1 MLFFTSVHYVQVD
14 DVLIETDIELKGTSR
29 QKSGNTTQPSQALK
43 EFGFQR
49 RSWWFLEIH
58 DDVKLCS
65 SPGLKLAFS
74 NLLFK
79 NVQPYDVDAMSAF

>member
-49 RSWWFLEIH
+49 RS
-58 DDVKLCS
+58 
-65 SPGLKLAFS
+65 
-74 NLLFK
+74 
-79 NVQPYDVDAMSAF
+79 